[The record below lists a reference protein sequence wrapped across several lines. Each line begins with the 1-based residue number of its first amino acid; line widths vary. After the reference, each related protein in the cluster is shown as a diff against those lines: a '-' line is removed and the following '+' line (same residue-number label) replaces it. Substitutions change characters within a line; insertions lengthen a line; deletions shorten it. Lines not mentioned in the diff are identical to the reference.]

1 MTRILNDRRVRSWA
15 FQGLLVAGLLTVIV
29 LAALNARD
37 ALTDRGLSSGFGFL
51 SEKAGFAV
59 SESVVPFGPD
69 NTVGRAFIAGLS
81 NTISVSLAAIVLATV
96 VGVIVGIMR
105 LSPNR
110 LVARAAGVYVESFRN
125 TPQLIQIIFWYAL
138 VISLPAIR
146 NALDLGGGV
155 FVSNRG
161 LVVPWLD
168 EPLAGALA
176 AAGIGAGFV
185 AALVLACLPGRRRW
199 RGKAVAALLV
209 VPVLCA
215 IAAAAFTGISVP
227 ELKGFNFRG
236 GATVSPEFL
245 ALFLG
250 LGLYIAAFIAEIVR
264 AGLSGVD
271 KGQVEAAR
279 ALGLPERTVLFSVR
293 IPQALRII
301 VPPASAQYISLVKNS
316 SLGVAI
322 GYPELFNVSNS
333 LATLTGQA
341 IECVGIMALLY
352 LATALGMSALANGFN
367 RMTLIAER

>member
-1 MTRILNDRRVRSWA
+1 MKRFIHDRRVRSFV
-15 FQGLLVAGLLTVIV
+15 FQGLLVGTLVLVLA
-29 LAALNARD
+29 LAALNARQ
-37 ALTDRGLSSGFGFL
+37 ALGERGLSSGFGFL

-59 SESVVPFGPD
+59 SESVIPFGPD
-69 NTVGRAFIAGLS
+69 NTVGRAFVAGLS
-81 NTISVSLAAIVLATV
+81 NTISVSLAAIVLATLVGVV
-96 VGVIVGIMR
+96 VGIAR
-105 LSPNR
+105 LSPNK

-146 NALDLGGGV
+146 QAFALGGGV

-161 LVVPWLD
+161 LVMPWLD
-168 EPLAGALA
+168 EPLAAGLA
-176 AAGIGAGFV
+176 AAGLGAGFV
-185 AALVLACLPGRRRW
+185 AALVLVCLPGRRRW
-199 RGKAVAALLV
+199 RGKAVAALLL
-209 VPVLCA
+209 VPVA
-215 IAAAAFTGISVP
+215 GAVAAAAMVGLSVP

-236 GATVSPEFL
+236 GATISPEFL

-264 AGLSGVD
+264 AGLAGVD

-279 ALGLPERTVLFSVR
+279 ALGLSERTVLFSVR

-301 VPPASAQYISLVKNS
+301 VPPATAQYISLVKNS

-367 RMTLIAER
+367 RMTLITER